1 MNSPRIALAL
11 LAGLAIVLVVAV
23 LGVPK
28 LGGNEIAGLAAVALL
43 MTMWGSWF
51 MAEMRGNMGETIR
64 NLLIW
69 GALVTVVA
77 IAYSYKTEFGF

>member
-11 LAGLAIVLVVAV
+11 LVGLAIILVFAL

-28 LGGNEIAGLAAVALL
+28 LGGSEVAGLAAGGLL
-43 MTMWGSWF
+43 LTMWASWF

-69 GALVTVVA
+69 GALITVVA
-77 IAYSYKTEFGF
+77 IAYSYKTQFGF

>member
-1 MNSPRIALAL
+1 MNSPRVALAL
-11 LAGLAIVLVVAV
+11 IAGLAIILVVAV

-28 LGGNEIAGLAAVALL
+28 LGGNEIAGLAATGLL
-43 MTMWGSWF
+43 LTMWASWF
-51 MAEMRGNMGETIR
+51 MAEMRGNMGETVR

-77 IAYSYKTEFGF
+77 IAYSYKTQFGF